1 MQPAGAC
8 QILAHMK
15 SAEDALRELR
25 NGNRRFVEGDIDAAS
40 IASRAHRADLSGG
53 QAPFAIV
60 LACSDSRVPVEL
72 VFDQGFGDLF
82 VIRVA
87 GNVVAP
93 SQIGSIEFAASQ
105 FGTKLVVVLGH
116 SSCGAVIAT
125 LKELSLEQTHR
136 SPNLRAIVDRVR
148 PAVESVLD
156 AHVNSDEATLTK
168 AAVRANIRAS
178 VEELSHGSLILEQLI
193 SDGELSIIG
202 AEYSIETG
210 EVEFFAQDDA

>member
-1 MQPAGAC
+1 MISPTDA
-8 QILAHMK
+8 I
-15 SAEDALRELR
+15 SALRE
-25 NGNRRFVEGDIDAAS
+25 GNRRFAAGEIDAES
-40 IASRAHRADLSGG
+40 IASRTHQVGMSGG
-53 QAPFAIV
+53 QNPFAII

-87 GNVVAP
+87 GNIVAP

-105 FGTKLVVVLGH
+105 FGTRLVVVLGH
-116 SSCGAVIAT
+116 SNCGAVIAA
-125 LKELSLEQTHR
+125 LKELALEQTHR

-148 PAVESVLD
+148 PSIEPVLK
-156 AHVNSDEATLTK
+156 AHQHSSDEALTE

-178 VEELSHGSLILEQLI
+178 VEQLAHGSLILEQLI
-193 SDGELSIIG
+193 GAGELEIVG

-210 EVEFFAQDDA
+210 KVEFLDVRGSDKSDD

>member
-1 MQPAGAC
+1 MISPTDA
-8 QILAHMK
+8 LA
-15 SAEDALRELR
+15 ALRE
-25 NGNRRFVEGDIDAAS
+25 GNRRFVAGEIDAES
-40 IASRAHRADLSGG
+40 IARRAHQVGMSGG
-53 QAPFAIV
+53 QNPFAII

-93 SQIGSIEFAASQ
+93 SQVGSIEFAASQ
-105 FGTKLVVVLGH
+105 FGTQLVVVLGH
-116 SSCGAVIAT
+116 SNCGAVVAT

-148 PAVESVLD
+148 PAVEPVI
-156 AHVNSDEATLTK
+156 AANAGSDEETLTA
-168 AAVRANIRAS
+168 AAVRANILAS
-178 VEELSHGSLILEQLI
+178 VERLSHGSLILEQLI
-193 SDGELSIIG
+193 DTGDLVIVG

-210 EVEFFAQDDA
+210 TVEFLDNNQ

>member
-1 MQPAGAC
+1 M
-8 QILAHMK
+8 ITAH
-15 SAEDALRELR
+15 DALLELR
-25 NGNRRFVEGDIDAAS
+25 DGNRRFVAGEIDAES
-40 IASRAHRADLSGG
+40 MASRAHQVGMSGG
-53 QAPFAIV
+53 QSPCAII

-105 FGTKLVVVLGH
+105 FGTQLVVVLGH
-116 SSCGAVIAT
+116 SNCGAVIAT
-125 LKELSLEQTHR
+125 LKELALEQTHR

-148 PAVESVLD
+148 TAIEPLLE
-156 AHVNSDEATLTK
+156 AHKDSDTDTLMA
-168 AAVRANIRAS
+168 AAVRANILAS
-178 VEELSHGSLILEQLI
+178 VERLTHGSLILEQLI
-193 SDGELSIIG
+193 ESGELTIVG

-210 EVEFFAQDDA
+210 KVEFFDKNPS